1 MKHRLKTHFSL
12 HSINTPFIYQYYW
25 FSKKIWNVFKCFDC
39 DTSFNTQDD
48 WAQWCLFAILQDLA
62 WVMMPLIQR
71 FEFYFFWNF
80 INPIEEK
87 NIFHIVRPPLNGC
100 AMISLKL
107 FLSDPWIQRIEYFE
121 ENLLTLIL
129 SDLSSTLFSK
139 VDPELRDIWQLLQEE
154 LPNSKKNVENSAGL
168 TNDQPIAQT

>member
-1 MKHRLKTHFSL
+1 
-12 HSINTPFIYQYYW
+12 
-25 FSKKIWNVFKCFDC
+25 
-39 DTSFNTQDD
+39 
-48 WAQWCLFAILQDLA
+48 
-62 WVMMPLIQR
+62 
-71 FEFYFFWNF
+71 
-80 INPIEEK
+80 
-87 NIFHIVRPPLNGC
+87 
-100 AMISLKL
+100 MISLKL

-154 LPNSKKNVENSAGL
+154 LPNSKKNVENSAGS